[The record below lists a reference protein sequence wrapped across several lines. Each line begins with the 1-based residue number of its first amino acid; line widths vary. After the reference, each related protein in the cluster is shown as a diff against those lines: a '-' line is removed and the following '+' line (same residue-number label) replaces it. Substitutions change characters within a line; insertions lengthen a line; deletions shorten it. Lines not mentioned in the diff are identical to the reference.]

1 VALESIFYALETI
14 FVARRNIFSFTGE
27 TKMATVL
34 AGFLSPWLLGW
45 IAATPS
51 GQIYLLFFFPPE
63 KSLERVVAAGVYSQE
78 VGGGRRWWRHLGGYG
93 WLIS

>member
-1 VALESIFYALETI
+1 
-14 FVARRNIFSFTGE
+14 VARRNIFSFAGE

-34 AGFLSPWLLGW
+34 AGFLSPWPLGW

-51 GQIYLLFFFPPE
+51 GRIYLLFFFFFPPE
-63 KSLERVVAAGVYSQE
+63 KSPERVVTAGVCSPE
-78 VGGGRRWWRHLGGYG
+78 VGGGQRWWRHLGGCG